1 MNVEVRNVV
10 GIDLGEL
17 LTNEKSDYCHRTIVI
32 ETPQG
37 QVVLKLYSKDG
48 DALKVAV

>member
-1 MNVEVRNVV
+1 MNVEIRNVIS
-10 GIDLGEL
+10 IDLGEL

-32 ETPQG
+32 ETPEG

-48 DALKVAV
+48 DALRIAI

>member
-1 MNVEVRNVV
+1 MNIEVRNVQT
-10 GIDLGEL
+10 IELGEL

-32 ETPQG
+32 HTPEG

-48 DALKVAV
+48 DNLRVAI